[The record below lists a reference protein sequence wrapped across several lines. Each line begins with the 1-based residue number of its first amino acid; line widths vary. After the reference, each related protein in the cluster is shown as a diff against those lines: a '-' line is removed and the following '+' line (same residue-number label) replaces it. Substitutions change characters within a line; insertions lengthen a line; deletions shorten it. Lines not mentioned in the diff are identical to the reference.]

1 LQIIYD
7 ETFAELSPIPS
18 VVCFNPLRKSG
29 KMRERKDQ
37 HQPDITERRRGLRG
51 VWNEIP
57 ISEITFATTLASD
70 AAGKAGTALPG
81 G

>member
-1 LQIIYD
+1 
-7 ETFAELSPIPS
+7 
-18 VVCFNPLRKSG
+18 
-29 KMRERKDQ
+29 MRERKDQ